1 MTSLI
6 LSVISTRLQHILVEA
21 LAGLFLVWQAVAAHN
36 YFHQRDNWQMYSF
49 NLTLMNFADWRI
61 SHAMSH
67 HIYTNSLYDLE
78 MTLPEPYLCWIPNKE
93 VARKTRRIFSICIQP
108 LVYALL
114 FSASFSQR

>member
-1 MTSLI
+1 MTCLI
-6 LSVISTRLQHILVEA
+6 LSVISTHLQHILVEA

-93 VARKTRRIFSICIQP
+93 VATKTRRIISMCIQP

-114 FSASFSQR
+114 FFVSFSQR